1 MLITK
6 QRDGIEMKI
15 TEKQLRSLVRKALLL
30 EKSKKEDNNIIFDP
44 EDVSL
49 PMNRRVKKF
58 LDPETTPIKKAK
70 FETEIDT
77 DGTIQQQSQALA
89 AKALSYADKAPKDS
103 LKLMNMS
110 RSMLQRM
117 MKNMGAS
124 PGDEA
129 PAGGGDAVIASDLI
143 DNLATSGN
151 KNENYKK
158 TT

>member
-1 MLITK
+1 
-6 QRDGIEMKI
+6 MKI
-15 TEKQLRSLVRKALLL
+15 TEKRLRSFIRKALLS
-30 EKSKKEDNNIIFDP
+30 EESKKAKENIVFNP
-44 EDVSL
+44 EDISL

-58 LDPETTPIKKAK
+58 LDPDTAPIKKQK
-70 FETEIDT
+70 FEAEIDT

-124 PGDEA
+124 PGDDA
-129 PAGGGDAVIASDLI
+129 PAGGEDSLAASDLI
-143 DNLATSGN
+143 DNLATIGN
-151 KNENYKK
+151 KE
-158 TT
+158 

>member
-1 MLITK
+1 MMNTRQK
-6 QRDGIEMKI
+6 DGIINMKI
-15 TEKQLRSLVRKALLL
+15 TERQLRTLVRKVLIV
-30 EKSKKEDNNIIFDP
+30 EESKKDKDNVVFNP

-58 LDPETTPIKKAK
+58 LDPETAPVRKAK
-70 FETEIDT
+70 FEAEIDT

-129 PAGGGDAVIASDLI
+129 PIGGGDAVAASDLI
-143 DNLATSGN
+143 DNLASIGS
-151 KNENYKK
+151 KK
-158 TT
+158 

>member
-1 MLITK
+1 MNTK
-6 QRDGIEMKI
+6 RKDGIINMKI
-15 TEKQLRSLVRKALLL
+15 TERQLRTLVRKVLIV
-30 EKSKKEDNNIIFDP
+30 EESKKDKDNIVFNP

-58 LDPETTPIKKAK
+58 LDPETAPIKKAK
-70 FETEIDT
+70 FEAEIDT

-129 PAGGGDAVIASDLI
+129 PIGGGDAVGASDLI
-143 DNLATSGN
+143 DNLVTGGN
-151 KNENYKK
+151 KK
-158 TT
+158 